1 MSQQCKQQDLHSPVV
16 CLIFESAAMLI
27 RLQIVSPAGWFALMK
42 YFAQFPSSSLN
53 SFQVVLSDGRQC
65 GDSLPYLKVRPPNV
79 FSLLGCKK
87 YPDFPFS
94 LQMSAVHYHLA
105 TNQVKWRRV
114 GMPTG
119 KRTSSTPRKGFPQK
133 KSSLLP
139 PIITGSLH
147 LTHTTPVLSRTIW
160 WDGMCPYID
169 QCLVNSPYDGAKHI
183 HTQGTENSI
192 M

>member
-16 CLIFESAAMLI
+16 CLLFESAAMLI

-79 FSLLGCKK
+79 LSLLGCKK

-94 LQMSAVHYHLA
+94 LQISAVHYHQA
-105 TNQVKWRRV
+105 TSQVKWRRV
-114 GMPTG
+114 GTPGG
-119 KRTSSTPRKGFPQK
+119 KRTNILWKIGNLQK
-133 KSSLLP
+133 KSSMPLP
-139 PIITGSLH
+139 KITGSLH
-147 LTHTTPVLSRTIW
+147 LTHTSPVLSRTIW
-160 WDGMCPYID
+160 CDGMYPYLE
-169 QCLVNSPYDGAKHI
+169 QCLVNSPYNGTKHTHI
-183 HTQGTENSI
+183 QGTDNSAI
-192 M
+192 